1 MPQSRAHFALKTLIP
16 MSRSGSPPY
25 TYISVLS
32 LSGRVAVL
40 RPAWT
45 SLLVVAGICHA
56 LFHGAVAW
64 SAALLGRSIAGD
76 VSLPFQGSA
85 VALASMGL
93 AAVFAKGG
101 FGVLAS
107 LAQSHLSTAAGQTLR
122 DQTIASL
129 LLAGSH
135 APSPTTIARLTS
147 RLREAEAAVAQ
158 GPFSVARAVAQ
169 LLPIAVG
176 LAFVSPTLTL
186 LALVVLV
193 PFSLAL
199 SLARRRWRRSHES
212 SMRASDLVHEEMD
225 DLIRHLDLWRSCG
238 SGHHVRDLLHRL
250 GSRAAS
256 AHVRAQT
263 IGVAI
268 SSANEVLGAAALLAV
283 LIVASQGL
291 ADVDGASVIAF
302 IAIFFLAYRPLRD
315 LGDARTAWLRGREA
329 LQTLAS
335 LPSPVHSPEPPGD
348 PCPRPGPAHVHVE
361 NLCVPDRSPAIGFDL
376 SPGRMVALAG
386 ATGAGKTSLLRAL
399 LGLEPSAL
407 GKVSVDGQ
415 PVLPDQVGP
424 SFRPFAWV
432 PQDAP
437 VVSGSLDD
445 NLRIG
450 GADPDLAHGKLATLG
465 ASRLVRDLGETKLGA
480 GGRPLSG
487 GERRWV
493 SLARALATGL
503 PVLLLDEPTV
513 GLDAQA
519 RAAVLD
525 VLRQVKGKRS
535 VVVASHDGQVLAL
548 ADDVITLS

>member
-1 MPQSRAHFALKTLIP
+1 
-16 MSRSGSPPY
+16 
-25 TYISVLS
+25 
-32 LSGRVAVL
+32 
-40 RPAWT
+40 
-45 SLLVVAGICHA
+45 
-56 LFHGAVAW
+56 
-64 SAALLGRSIAGD
+64 
-76 VSLPFQGSA
+76 
-85 VALASMGL
+85 MGL
-93 AAVFAKGG
+93 LAVFAKGA

-107 LAQSHLSTAAGQTLR
+107 LAQSRLSTTAGQTLR

-129 LLAGSH
+129 LLAGSQ
-135 APSPTTIARLTS
+135 APSPTTIARLSS

-186 LALVVLV
+186 LAIVVLV

-212 SMRASDLVHEEMD
+212 SMRASDLLHEEMD

-250 GSRAAS
+250 GTQAAS

-291 ADVDGASVIAF
+291 AEVDGASVIAF
-302 IAIFFLAYRPLRD
+302 VAIFFLAYRPLRD

-329 LQTLAS
+329 LQTLAN
-335 LPSPVHSPEPPGD
+335 LPSPASSPDPPGD

-361 NLCVPDRSPAIGFDL
+361 NLSVPDRSPPIGFDL
-376 SPGRMVALAG
+376 APGRMVALAG

-399 LGLEPSAL
+399 LGLEPTAS
-407 GKVSVDGQ
+407 GTVSVDGQ
-415 PVLPDQVGP
+415 LVSSEHVGP

-450 GADPDLAHGKLATLG
+450 GADPDLAHGKLVTLG
-465 ASRLVRDLGETKLGA
+465 AFRLVRDLGETKLGA

-535 VVVASHDGQVLAL
+535 VVVASHDAEVLAL
-548 ADDVITLS
+548 ADDVVTLS

>member
-1 MPQSRAHFALKTLIP
+1 
-16 MSRSGSPPY
+16 MSRSGSRPY

-40 RPAWT
+40 RPAWS

-56 LFHGAVAW
+56 LSHGAVAW
-64 SAALLGRSIAGD
+64 AAALLGRSIAGEE
-76 VSLPFQGSA
+76 SLPFQGSA
-85 VALASMGL
+85 VILASMGL
-93 AAVFAKGG
+93 VAVFAKGG

-122 DQTIASL
+122 DHTIASL
-129 LLAGSH
+129 LIAGSH
-135 APSPTTIARLTS
+135 APSPTTVARLTS

-169 LLPIAVG
+169 LLPIVIG
-176 LAFVSPTLTL
+176 LALVSSTLTL
-186 LALVVLV
+186 LAIAVLV
-193 PFSLAL
+193 PFSLLL
-199 SLARRRWRRSHES
+199 SFARRRWRRSHES

-225 DLIRHLDLWRSCG
+225 DLIRHLDLWRTCG

-250 GSRAAS
+250 GSHAAS

-263 IGVAI
+263 IGVTI
-268 SSANEVLGAAALLAV
+268 SSANEILGAAALLAV
-283 LIVASQGL
+283 LSLASQGL

-329 LQTLAS
+329 LHTLAGLSSPVPAPAS
-335 LPSPVHSPEPPGD
+335 LNHPSPRS
-348 PCPRPGPAHVHVE
+348 GPALVHVE
-361 NLCVPDRSPAIGFDL
+361 DLRVPDKSPAVSFDL
-376 SPGRMVALAG
+376 TPGRMIALAG
-386 ATGAGKTSLLRAL
+386 ATGTGKTSLLRAL

-415 PVLPDQVGP
+415 LLLAGHVGP

-450 GADPDLAHGKLATLG
+450 GADPKLAHGELSTLG

-535 VVVASHDGQVLAL
+535 VVVASHDDGVFAL
-548 ADDVITLS
+548 ADEVVKLS